1 MFIDNYFNTTI
12 WSEQKPEFVKSLNKA
27 SNKYIKDARTREKKF
42 IKEHGDFGRSYHS
55 TPLTMDNDF
64 LDFRN
69 YIGQKSWEYLD
80 HQGYDMQQ
88 YTTMFSEMWV
98 QEFAKKGGG
107 HHSAHVHWNQHVSGF
122 YFLKCSDKTSYP
134 VFHEP
139 RTGARATKLK
149 MKDQK
154 GVWGGSELIHFK
166 PTPGTLI
173 IFPGFLE
180 HEFSVDFGLYIG
192 IYKPCRKKWLKMFKK
207 KKYTVIRQAI
217 SKDLAAFVANY
228 FMMQKQVYDTCRAQR
243 YISPFENIIGH
254 YEGRDEQ
261 IPETYSQ
268 YSNIAMETLMLKCQ
282 PKMEEVTGLKL
293 YPAYTYARIYKK
305 GDILKRHKD
314 RFSCEISTTMNLGG
328 DDWPIYLEPS
338 GKEGMKGIKVD
349 LKPGDMLV
357 YSGCELEHWRNKF
370 RGKECVQV
378 FLHYNNR
385 KTPGARDN
393 MFDKRPHLGLPS
405 WFKR

>member
-1 MFIDNYFNTTI
+1 MN
-12 WSEQKPEFVKSLNKA
+12 
-27 SNKYIKDARTREKKF
+27 
-42 IKEHGDFGRSYHS
+42 
-55 TPLTMDNDF
+55 
-64 LDFRN
+64 
-69 YIGQKSWEYLD
+69 
-80 HQGYDMQQ
+80 
-88 YTTMFSEMWV
+88 
-98 QEFAKKGGG
+98 
-107 HHSAHVHWNQHVSGF
+107 
-122 YFLKCSDKTSYP
+122 
-134 VFHEP
+134 
-139 RTGARATKLK
+139 
-149 MKDQK
+149 
-154 GVWGGSELIHFK
+154 
-166 PTPGTLI
+166 
-173 IFPGFLE
+173 
-180 HEFSVDFGLYIG
+180 
-192 IYKPCRKKWLKMFKK
+192 FKK

-228 FMMQKQVYDTCRAQR
+228 FSMQKQVYDTCRAQR

-254 YEGRDEQ
+254 YEGRNEQ

-268 YSNIAMETLMLKCQ
+268 YSNIAMETLLLKCL

-305 GDILKRHKD
+305 GDELKRHKD

-328 DDWPIYLEPS
+328 DDWPIYLEPDPTK
-338 GKEGMKGIKVD
+338 GGVKEGIGYVSDNTKGIKVD

-370 RGKECVQV
+370 KGKECVQV

>member
-1 MFIDNYFNTTI
+1 
-12 WSEQKPEFVKSLNKA
+12 
-27 SNKYIKDARTREKKF
+27 
-42 IKEHGDFGRSYHS
+42 
-55 TPLTMDNDF
+55 
-64 LDFRN
+64 
-69 YIGQKSWEYLD
+69 
-80 HQGYDMQQ
+80 
-88 YTTMFSEMWV
+88 
-98 QEFAKKGGG
+98 
-107 HHSAHVHWNQHVSGF
+107 
-122 YFLKCSDKTSYP
+122 
-134 VFHEP
+134 
-139 RTGARATKLK
+139 
-149 MKDQK
+149 
-154 GVWGGSELIHFK
+154 
-166 PTPGTLI
+166 
-173 IFPGFLE
+173 
-180 HEFSVDFGLYIG
+180 
-192 IYKPCRKKWLKMFKK
+192 MFKK

-228 FMMQKQVYDTCRAQR
+228 FMMQKQVYDTCRNAR

-254 YEGRDEQ
+254 YEGKDEQ

-268 YSNIAMETLMLKCQ
+268 YSNMAMETLMLKCQ
-282 PKMEEVTGLKL
+282 PKMEEATGLKL

-305 GDILKRHKD
+305 GDELKRHKD

-338 GKEGMKGIKVD
+338 GEVGKKGIKVN

-370 RGKECVQV
+370 RGKECIQV

-385 KTPGARDN
+385 KTVGAKDN